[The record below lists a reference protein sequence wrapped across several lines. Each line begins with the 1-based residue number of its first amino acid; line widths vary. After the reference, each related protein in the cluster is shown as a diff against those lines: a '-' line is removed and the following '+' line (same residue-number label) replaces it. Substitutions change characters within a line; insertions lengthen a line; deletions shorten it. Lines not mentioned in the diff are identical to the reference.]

1 MAISQIQG
9 LVDRD
14 GRVIS
19 GEGFR
24 CDRIQEGTYIVH
36 LERPFAGLPVPVC
49 TVYGPPWVTFNMSVA
64 VVEAQPNM
72 FVCLT
77 STPDRPVDCG
87 FTFIVSGE
95 S

>member
-14 GRVIS
+14 GSIVF
-19 GEGFR
+19 GEGFQSR
-24 CDRIQEGTYIVH
+24 KLQEGTYLV
-36 LERPFAGLPVPVC
+36 EFNEPFAGIPVPVC
-49 TVYGPPWVTFNMSVA
+49 TIYGPPWITYNKSVA

-95 S
+95 K